1 MKLRPNEAKRRSRF
15 LVDEAIITQGVIAK
29 EQSRNRIDRFT
40 GGTIDTALFTTKPIW
55 QKKREEPVVRLH
67 FGVKAA
73 ESWEAGL
80 ALLLLKDLWLGRTA
94 IGGEKSIGRGTLKG
108 VRATISYDGKKW
120 EISNEKKTDA
130 RHAEA
135 LQQFVTA
142 LVQKIKEAAE

>member
-1 MKLRPNEAKRRSRF
+1 M
-15 LVDEAIITQGVIAK
+15 
-29 EQSRNRIDRFT
+29 
-40 GGTIDTALFTTKPIW
+40 
-55 QKKREEPVVRLH
+55 
-67 FGVKAA
+67 
-73 ESWEAGL
+73 
-80 ALLLLKDLWLGRTA
+80 LLLKDLWLGRTV

-108 VRATISYDGKKW
+108 VRATISYDDKKW